1 MVGDKKRDSVL
12 VLIDVFQFEYLP
24 IVAEHFFTQVLRQQ
38 LNYFDFGVPALVYS
52 AKLQILSIDELFHGI
67 ALHVTKRKRGNMY
80 FYSVVVLDFVP
91 LGLKVLLQYSPV
103 PEFLLVDFFACGHSL
118 AVVFPEFDVL
128 DFVPLGLKVLLQ
140 YSPVPEFLLLD
151 LFACGH
157 SLAVVFPEFV
167 LIFDF
172 VGELDKLFGLLV
184 DFANQLG
191 TDGSLDLDGSL
202 LVDVLLVATLDAV
215 EQVTFLGLDQFV
227 SGECSQHFPVNL
239 DHV

>member
-118 AVVFPEFDVL
+118 AVVFPEF
-128 DFVPLGLKVLLQ
+128 
-140 YSPVPEFLLLD
+140 
-151 LFACGH
+151 
-157 SLAVVFPEFV
+157 V